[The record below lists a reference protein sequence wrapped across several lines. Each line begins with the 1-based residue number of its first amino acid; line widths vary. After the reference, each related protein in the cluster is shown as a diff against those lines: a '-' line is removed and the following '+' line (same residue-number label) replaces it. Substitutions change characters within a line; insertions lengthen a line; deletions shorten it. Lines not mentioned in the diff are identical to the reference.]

1 LNIHE
6 YQAKW
11 LLAEYGVP
19 VPRGKLALTADEA
32 VMAANDLGGKGEQ
45 SVWAVKAQVHAGGR
59 GKAGGVRVC
68 KSIDEVR
75 EAANDM
81 IGMRLVTKQT
91 GEAGKVVNKVYVE
104 EGLDIDHEYYLSLL
118 VDREAEAV
126 SFVVSPSGGMD
137 IEHVAATTPEKI
149 LTLPVDMHTGVT
161 RGLSDQMA
169 AFLELRDG
177 VADEFFELTG
187 NLYRLFV
194 GRDASL
200 LELNPLVLTGDGHFA
215 LDAKISIDDNALY
228 RQEDVVS
235 MRDLD
240 EEDPRETEAAKSGL
254 NYIALD
260 GSIGCMVNGAGLA
273 MATMDIIQLK
283 GEKPAN
289 FLDVGGGVTVEAV
302 REAFKLLFSDEHVK
316 AVLVNIFGG
325 IVRCDII
332 ANGLL
337 EAIKTH
343 PMRVPVVMRLVG
355 TNEEE
360 GRKIVHDAGLD
371 VRWADNLDQAA
382 ELAVG
387 AIGGES

>member
-1 LNIHE
+1 MNIHE

-11 LLAEYGVP
+11 LLAEFGVP
-19 VPRGKLALTADEA
+19 VPSGKLALNADEA
-32 VMAANDLGGKGEQ
+32 VAAANALGG
-45 SVWAVKAQVHAGGR
+45 SVWVVKAQIHAGGR

-75 EAANDM
+75 NAAKEM
-81 IGMRLVTKQT
+81 IGMKLVTKQT
-91 GEAGKVVNKVYVE
+91 GGAGKVVNKVYIE
-104 EGLDIDHEYYLSLL
+104 EGLDIDHEFYLSLL

-126 SFVVSPSGGMD
+126 AFVVSPSGGMD
-137 IEHVAATTPEKI
+137 IEQVAATAPEKI
-149 LTLPVDMHTGVT
+149 LTLPVDIHAGVN
-161 RGLSDQMA
+161 RELSDRMA
-169 AFLELRDG
+169 AFLNLPEG
-177 VADEFFELTG
+177 VSDEFFKLTK

-228 RQEDVVS
+228 RQQDVVA

-240 EEDPRETEAAKSGL
+240 EENPRETEAAKSGL

-260 GSIGCMVNGAGLA
+260 GNIGCMVNGAGLA

-289 FLDVGGGVTVEAV
+289 FLDVGGGVTIEAV
-302 REAFKLLFSDEHVK
+302 REAFKLLFTDDHVK

-337 EAIKTH
+337 EAVRTH

-360 GRKIVHDAGLD
+360 GRKLIHDAGLD
-371 VRWADNLDQAA
+371 VQWADDLDQAA
-382 ELAVG
+382 TLAAQ
-387 AIGGES
+387 AIR

>member
-1 LNIHE
+1 MNIHE
-6 YQAKW
+6 YQAKE
-11 LLAEYGVP
+11 LLAEFGVP
-19 VPRGKLALTADEA
+19 VPRGSLALSADEA
-32 VMAANDLGGKGEQ
+32 VAAARELGG
-45 SVWAVKAQVHAGGR
+45 SAWVVKAQIHAGGR

-68 KSIDEVR
+68 RSINEV
-75 EAANDM
+75 EAAASDL
-81 IGMRLVTKQT
+81 IGATLVTRQT
-91 GEAGKVVNKVYVE
+91 GETGKLVRKVYVE
-104 EGLDIDHEYYLSLL
+104 EGLDIDHEFYLSLL
-118 VDREAEAV
+118 VDRESETV

-137 IEHVAATTPEKI
+137 IEHVAEVMPEKI
-149 LTLPVDMHTGVT
+149 LTMPVDSRSGVT
-161 RGLSDQMA
+161 DNMA
-169 AFLELRDG
+169 AGMATFLNLNDAVTAEFREL
-177 VADEFFELTG
+177 VQ

-194 GRDASL
+194 ERDASL

-215 LDAKISIDDNALY
+215 LDAKIAVDDNALY
-228 RQEDVVS
+228 RQQDVVA

-260 GSIGCMVNGAGLA
+260 GNIGCMVNGAGLA

-289 FLDVGGGVTVEAV
+289 FLDVGGGVTIEAV
-302 REAFKLLFSDEHVK
+302 REAFKLLFTDDHVK

-360 GRKIVHDAGLD
+360 GRQLIHDAGLD
-371 VRWADNLDQAA
+371 VHWADDLDQAA
-382 ELAVG
+382 TLATQAARGVR
-387 AIGGES
+387 

>member
-1 LNIHE
+1 NIHE
-6 YQAKW
+6 YQAKE
-11 LLAEYGVP
+11 LLAEFGVP
-19 VPRGKLALTADEA
+19 VPRGSLALTADEA
-32 VMAANDLGGKGEQ
+32 VAAARELGG
-45 SVWAVKAQVHAGGR
+45 SVWVVKAQIHAGGR

-68 KSIDEVR
+68 RSIDEV
-75 EAANDM
+75 EAATSDL
-81 IGMRLVTKQT
+81 IGSTLVTRQT
-91 GEAGKVVNKVYVE
+91 GEAGKLVRKVYVE
-104 EGLDIDHEYYLSLL
+104 EGLDIDHEFYLSLL
-118 VDREAEAV
+118 VDRESETV

-137 IEHVAATTPEKI
+137 IEHVAEVTPEKI
-149 LTLPVDMHTGVT
+149 LTIPVDGRSAVT
-161 RGLSDQMA
+161 DSMSAGMA
-169 AFLELRDG
+169 GFLNLNDDVTAEFREL
-177 VADEFFELTG
+177 VQ

-194 GRDASL
+194 ERDASL

-215 LDAKISIDDNALY
+215 LDAKISVDDNALY
-228 RQEDVVS
+228 RQQNVVA
-235 MRDLD
+235 MRDID
-240 EEDPRETEAAKSGL
+240 EEDPRETEAAQSGL

-260 GSIGCMVNGAGLA
+260 GNIGCMVNGAGLA

-289 FLDVGGGVTVEAV
+289 FLDVGGGVTIEAV
-302 REAFKLLFSDEHVK
+302 REAFKLLFTDAHVK

-360 GRKIVHDAGLD
+360 GRKLIHDAGLD
-371 VRWADNLDQAA
+371 VLWADDLDQAA
-382 ELAVG
+382 TLATQAARGVQ
-387 AIGGES
+387 